1 MTRKQRDLSPERQE
15 RVDFLKSFPG
25 LTVTFGEGRPDKD
38 SPFYDL
44 WAEQNGKK

>member
-1 MTRKQRDLSPERQE
+1 MKRKQKTLSPERQA

-25 LTVTFGEGRPDKD
+25 LRVAFGEGRPDKD

-44 WAEQNGKK
+44 WLEQQGRA